1 MALQRSFESL
11 DNMSGIGMAIQ
22 KWSIYKHDLEGNL
35 CKSKFNV
42 WSDLQCGGMSEKG
55 TDVVGKFCILKVFI

>member
-1 MALQRSFESL
+1 MMASKVSTGKEQMFIAMALQRSFESL

-42 WSDLQCGGMSEKG
+42 WSD
-55 TDVVGKFCILKVFI
+55 